1 MQRAINYQL
10 NKTISLFVLQAFHG
24 MGHNGP
30 WNGNEE
36 KKKHVYEL
44 PSMERVKNKEV
55 CKYLEK

>member
-44 PSMERVKNKEV
+44 PSMERVKK
-55 CKYLEK
+55 